1 MANYRTSAGRMPLYI
16 DALCHN
22 LNILGDVRAL
32 LPTTEQSGTNLDDA
46 SRRGHDFTFAIDVST
61 RYGTGGRALRYL
73 GFDGATTYGSTASH
87 ADFSLNGGGD
97 VAFSVIAL
105 VNQGAAETGTI
116 LSKWDATAAA
126 EDREWLFDVSGG
138 APRLTIYDET
148 NNDGFNTICNAA
160 LTASTWHL
168 VVITYDG
175 SAVVTGI
182 TPYVDGLLVAHTDTA
197 AAGAYASMTAG
208 ATDVYLGAHV
218 DTAAATNIYT
228 GYLAWV
234 GITEKELT
242 ANEVWTLWTR
252 MRYIAGV

>member
-32 LPTTEQSGTNLDDA
+32 LTLTEQSGTNLDDA
-46 SRRGHDFTFAIDVST
+46 SRRGHDFTSAIDVST
-61 RYGTGGRALRYL
+61 IYGTGGRALRYHTY
-73 GFDGATTYGSTASH
+73 DGATTYANVASH
-87 ADFSLNGGGD
+87 ADFSFNGGGD

-105 VNQGAAETGTI
+105 VNQGAVETGTV

-126 EDREWLFDVSGG
+126 EDREWLFDMSGG
-138 APRLTIYDET
+138 APRLTLYDDT

-160 LTASTWHL
+160 LSADTWHF
-168 VVITYDG
+168 VAITYDG

-208 ATDVYLGAHV
+208 ATGVYMGAHV

-228 GYLAWV
+228 GSLAWV
-234 GITEKELT
+234 GVTEKELT
-242 ANEVWTLWTR
+242 ANEVWTMWTR
-252 MRYIAGV
+252 MRSIAGV